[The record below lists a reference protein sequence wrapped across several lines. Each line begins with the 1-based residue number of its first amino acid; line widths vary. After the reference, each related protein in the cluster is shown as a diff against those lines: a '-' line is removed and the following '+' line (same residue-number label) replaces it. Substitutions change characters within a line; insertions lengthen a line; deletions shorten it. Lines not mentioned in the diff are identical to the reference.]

1 MGWNTANDVFDPICE
16 EVIRQT
22 EKSDGLYP
30 SDAISLLTVIIHEFQ
45 ESDWDTE
52 DESLRRFREY
62 DYVVKAF
69 ANNDITLEEDENEQ
83 ADFGS

>member
-1 MGWNTANDVFDPICE
+1 MGWNSANEIFDPICE

-30 SDAISLLTVIIHEFQ
+30 ADATSLLTVIIHEFQ

-52 DESLRRFREY
+52 DESLTRFQEY